1 MHLTFR
7 DVLRGKRVSGLE
19 NYKICSWMLMERSD
33 GDDIRV
39 WRTDNANKKA
49 NLVDTQPQVKLF
61 KC

>member
-1 MHLTFR
+1 
-7 DVLRGKRVSGLE
+7 
-19 NYKICSWMLMERSD
+19 MLMERSD